1 MKAVFISY
9 NQTLTERVLYM
20 LEKLEIR
27 GYTRWKDVSGKGS
40 IDGEPREGTHTWP
53 EKNGALLSVIE
64 DEKVPLVLKYV
75 EKMDDINREN
85 GIRAFVWDITG
96 KY

>member
-9 NQTLTERVLYM
+9 NQTLTKRVLYM

-40 IDGEPREGTHTWP
+40 IDGEPREGTH
-53 EKNGALLSVIE
+53 NCINLLRNNHVT
-64 DEKVPLVLKYV
+64 DV
-75 EKMDDINREN
+75 E
-85 GIRAFVWDITG
+85 
-96 KY
+96 

>member
-40 IDGEPREGTHTWP
+40 IDGEPHIPGRCVGRLRP
-53 EKNGALLSVIE
+53 
-64 DEKVPLVLKYV
+64 VL
-75 EKMDDINREN
+75 DQ
-85 GIRAFVWDITG
+85 
-96 KY
+96 

>member
-9 NQTLTERVLYM
+9 YQTLTERVLYM

-40 IDGEPREGTHTWP
+40 IDEEPREGTR
-53 EKNGALLSVIE
+53 
-64 DEKVPLVLKYV
+64 
-75 EKMDDINREN
+75 REI
-85 GIRAFVWDITG
+85 GRASCRERV
-96 KY
+96 